1 MPHCLLNALKF
12 GESTM
17 PSRKSSALSV
27 TLAVCAALAIP
38 FALAAEFPA
47 GTYQSADV
55 PFTVT
60 FDANGKF
67 RVNQDNKLQVAGD
80 YSAKAGQLTITDSQ
94 GPWACTKAGE
104 QTGTYKWAYA
114 SGTLTLS
121 KVADECVDRVKS
133 IDNRSWKRAAGPG

>member
-1 MPHCLLNALKF
+1 M
-12 GESTM
+12 S
-17 PSRKSSALSV
+17 SRTS
-27 TLAVCAALAIP
+27 LAPCVSLAICS
-38 FALAAEFPA
+38 ALAAPSALAAGFPT
-47 GTYQSADV
+47 GTFQSTDE

-67 RVNQDNKLQVAGD
+67 HVNQADKLQVAGD

-114 SGTLTLS
+114 NGTLTLT
-121 KVADECVDRVKS
+121 KIADECVDRVKS
-133 IDNRSWKRAAGPG
+133 IDNHSWKRATGRADSPR